1 MKLDTLSMVG
11 QKLIGNQSNG
21 SARGSGEPGWQDGAF
36 DGFPSLLG
44 NRDDLIEKVLNSK
57 PVIDYMGIRQF
68 LEKYSEVDMM
78 VEGEATTDAPLGD
91 EAGDNLKLP
100 LMREILSVEMFDA
113 IVGEKLSSALDAV
126 NDPASAEGAA
136 TGLEAVSDEEIVSL
150 LEQSK
155 EIVKDQLAMDAEAQL
170 EAGMPAVVPG
180 IHPTG
185 TASSSGKSAFSDAL
199 EARSAVLVTGS
210 NHSGNGMGTAGQA
223 LAERVAARSSLEA
236 VAQGRDGGNQPRGD
250 APAMI
255 RAVNVNTPAPIQVTA
270 PLNLELAVHQIAS
283 VAKSAQAAAAQ
294 SGATI
299 AEGQAM
305 ERTIQSLEVQL
316 APRSLGGV
324 QIRIETNGQMMN
336 IMIETQSREAM
347 KLLSSE
353 MKNLV
358 RTLQNVSGQGLVV
371 ETSVT
376 HNPQLELSQ
385 PSRVQA
391 ASQDQMFANLEFG
404 KGNQDGQM
412 NSGDFINPGS
422 DDPQNHSADVAF
434 NPSGEDSAE
443 RPGRDNRGDPRTGV
457 YL

>member
-21 SARGSGEPGWQDGAF
+21 SFRGGAEPGWQDGAF

-78 VEGEATTDAPLGD
+78 VEGEATSDAPHGAESGD
-91 EAGDNLKLP
+91 DLKLP

-136 TGLEAVSDEEIVSL
+136 TNLDAVSDEEIVSL

-155 EIVKDQLAMDAEAQL
+155 EIVKDQLAIDADAQA
-170 EAGMPAVVPG
+170 EIGMAAVAPG
-180 IHPTG
+180 INPSG
-185 TASSSGKSAFSDAL
+185 TATSSEKSALSDAL
-199 EARSAVLVTGS
+199 ETRSAVLAAGS
-210 NHSGNGMGTAGQA
+210 SRGDNGMGTAGQA
-223 LAERVAARSSLEA
+223 LAERFAARSNLEA
-236 VAQGRDGGNQPRGD
+236 VAQGSQSGNQPRGD
-250 APAMI
+250 APSMI
-255 RAVNVNTPAPIQVTA
+255 RAVNVNTPAPIQVTV
-270 PLNLELAVHQIAS
+270 PLNLELAIDQIAS
-283 VAKSAQAAAAQ
+283 VAKSAQAAATQ
-294 SGATI
+294 SGAI
-299 AEGQAM
+299 VAEGQAA
-305 ERTIQSLEVQL
+305 ERTTQSLEVQL

-347 KLLSSE
+347 KLLSTE

-358 RTLQNVSGQGLVV
+358 RTIQNLSGPGLVV
-371 ETSVT
+371 ETSVS
-376 HNPQLELSQ
+376 HNPHLELSQ

-412 NSGDFINPGS
+412 SSGDFINPGS
-422 DDPQNHSADVAF
+422 DDRQNHPADLAF
-434 NPSGEDSAE
+434 NSSDEDGAE
-443 RPGRDNRGDPRTGV
+443 RPGRDSGSDPRAGV